1 MDDAPLNTASEPWAG
16 RAEPLPHAAYPC
28 KCLGKPHQDW
38 TCNRKPPVG
47 KAHSNTSIG
56 TTTLR
61 HWRCTSAH
69 LAHRCRLDRI
79 WPGTLPV

>member
-47 KAHSNTSIG
+47 KARTQHVYWD
-56 TTTLR
+56 
-61 HWRCTSAH
+61 HDPAA
-69 LAHRCRLDRI
+69 LAVHI
-79 WPGTLPV
+79 STFGASVPA